1 MSIANTIKR
10 GQAGELLVK
19 AKLLDKGFNL
29 FTAVT
34 EDSENDLIVEGKE
47 VRHLYKCQIKRITS
61 DTNSPALKLSNKIHK
76 YYYHFNVDVFIAVHN
91 ESIYFVPKSFAI
103 NYTSSISLSQIEQFK
118 DNYDV
123 FK

>member
-1 MSIANTIKR
+1 MSLANTIKR

-34 EDSENDLIVEGKE
+34 EDSENDLIVEGLE

-61 DTNSPALKLSNKIHK
+61 DNAPALKLSNKIHK
-76 YYYHFNVDVFIAVHN
+76 YYYHFNVDVFIAVHEDN
-91 ESIYFVPKSFAI
+91 IYFVPKSFAM
-103 NYTSSISLSQIEQFK
+103 NYTSSISLSVIQQFK
-118 DNYDV
+118 DNYNV